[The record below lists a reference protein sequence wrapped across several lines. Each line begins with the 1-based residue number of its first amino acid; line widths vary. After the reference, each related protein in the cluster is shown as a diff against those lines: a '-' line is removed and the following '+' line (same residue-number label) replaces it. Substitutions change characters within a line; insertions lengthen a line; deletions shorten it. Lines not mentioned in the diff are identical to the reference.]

1 VLNVAIVDAN
11 GTFHTP
17 PFDGILSGTSVR
29 RALEL
34 LSAAGF
40 AVRQGPVS
48 LRELREAQEV
58 MLMGGD
64 SHVFPVTRL
73 DDQSIGTGRP
83 GPVTQTLMRLIADDI
98 QAGTTDHIDVPYRR

>member
-1 VLNVAIVDAN
+1 MLNAAIVDSS

-34 LSAAGF
+34 LSAAGV

-48 LRELREAQEV
+48 LAELRAAHEV
-58 MLMGGD
+58 MLLGGD
-64 SHVFPVTRL
+64 SHIFPITQL
-73 DDQSIGTGRP
+73 DGQIIGSGKP
-83 GPVTQTLMRLIADDI
+83 GPTTQRLMRLIADDI
-98 QAGTTDHIDVPYRR
+98 QSGTTDHIDVPY